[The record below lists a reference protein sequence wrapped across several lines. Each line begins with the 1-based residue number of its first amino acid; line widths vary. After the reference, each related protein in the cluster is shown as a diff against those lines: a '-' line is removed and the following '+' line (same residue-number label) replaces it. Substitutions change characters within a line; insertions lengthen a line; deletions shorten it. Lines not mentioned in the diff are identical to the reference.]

1 MGLVRYVLVVMLG
14 LVVSIYAWAGLTP
27 AGAVINN
34 TVTLDYDVA
43 GLPASVTS
51 NTASVTVVELINVV
65 LQWQD
70 PSPVPV
76 NSPDNADALSFLL
89 TNTGNGIEAFSIT
102 RNNAPS
108 VSDQY
113 NPLTSATSL
122 YRESNGIPGFQSGVG
137 GDTLVTGDLTL
148 NAEESIVLY
157 LLSDTPGALATGNT
171 GHVALTAVSTT
182 AGAAGAA
189 PGTSLSGLGD
199 GGIDA
204 VVGNSRAQATA
215 DGIYIVSGLS
225 VNLVKTVSVLEGGDA
240 AAGKT
245 LIYTITA
252 NFVGSGTATNF
263 VIVDPLPPQLTYV
276 PGSTSLGGVAQTDA
290 DDAPVDQTKFA
301 GNTLTVALGD
311 ITVTPA
317 TPVTRVITLRASVN

>member
-1 MGLVRYVLVVMLG
+1 MCLVRYILVVMLG
-14 LVVSIYAWAGLTP
+14 LVVSINAWAALTP
-27 AGAVINN
+27 AGTVINN

-51 NTASVTVVELINVV
+51 NTATVTVVELINVV

-89 TNTGNGIEAFSIT
+89 TNTGNGVETFSIT
-102 RNNAPS
+102 RNNAPP
-108 VSDQY
+108 VPDQY
-113 NPLTSATSL
+113 NPLTSAISL

-137 GDTLVTGDLTL
+137 GDAVVTGDLTL

-182 AGAAGAA
+182 AGAAGAV

-215 DGIYIVSGLS
+215 DGIYIVSGLA
-225 VNLVKTVSVLEGGDA
+225 VNLVKTASVLEGGDA

-245 LIYTITA
+245 LVYTITA
-252 NFVGSGTATNF
+252 SFVGSGTASNF

-276 PGSTSLGGVAQTDA
+276 PGSIRLDGLAQTDA
-290 DDAPVDQTKFA
+290 DDAPVDQTKFV